1 MSDTPMPPQISNQN
15 RGSWLDTRDRERSMR
30 MARATTVIPRT
41 SLGKALERYRLAKKI
56 SRKQAYEKARTS
68 DVQWTR
74 LLTEDRKFEPNLVKR
89 AALAVGLPVEEAFLL
104 ARIAVVPNGT
114 SRVITK
120 REFEE
125 LLTAS

>member
-1 MSDTPMPPQISNQN
+1 
-15 RGSWLDTRDRERSMR
+15 MR